1 MRRISPIALLL
12 CSLCAL
18 PAAADTITV
27 DLNGTGD
34 FIEVAPAV
42 DAASAGDTVLVL
54 PGYYQGAGSRNIDFN
69 GKDIVLKSR
78 DGHESTWLDPYSGF
92 YNVLVFHNGETRNA
106 VVEGLT
112 ITRATQGALI
122 CDGAS
127 PTIRSCRFTH
137 NRTNTWSQM
146 HTRSCAVGGA
156 RYSSLLIED
165 CVFDN
170 NRAENVIST
179 MYFVLCQGATIRGCR
194 FRNNTEEPGNMYN
207 DPSGVIAFWG
217 SDDTVIEECHFVN
230 NDSNNS
236 CIHFT
241 GTADVDILNC
251 TLEGNVASSSFA
263 PWGLIHLANSGSA
276 EISDCTV
283 SANLNADSCVSVTG
297 AANVFIDGC
306 TFVGNGSAPCCDA
319 DEVISVDTASRGVI
333 SVSNSVLA
341 FNDCLVPIACDGILP
356 TISACCFY
364 ETGDPDS
371 MCAPYD
377 PETLLL
383 EDPLFCGFASGDFSL
398 CADSPC
404 LPGNNDWSV
413 QIGAHGEG
421 CGPCGTPVEHTSWG
435 SIKAMFR

>member
-18 PAAADTITV
+18 PVAADTITV

-34 FIEVAPAV
+34 FTTVAPAV
-42 DAASAGDTVLVL
+42 DAASPGDTVLVL
-54 PGYYQGAGSRNIDFN
+54 PGYYQGAGSRNINFN

-78 DGHESTWLDPYSGF
+78 DGYQSTWLDPHSGF
-92 YNVLVFHNGETRNA
+92 YNVLVFQNGESRNA

-112 ITRATQGALI
+112 ITGATQRALN

-127 PTIRSCRFTH
+127 PTIRACRFCY
-137 NRTNTWSQM
+137 NRTNTWEQM
-146 HTRSCAVGGA
+146 FTRTNAVGGA
-156 RYSSLLIED
+156 AYSSLLIED

-170 NRAENVIST
+170 NYAEARIPT
-179 MYFVLCQGATIRGCR
+179 MSFHNCVGVTIRGCSFTDNR
-194 FRNNTEEPGNMYN
+194 EGGSNIYD
-207 DPSGVIAFWG
+207 DPSGVIVFWH
-217 SDDTVIEECHFVN
+217 SDDIVIEECAFAN
-230 NDSNNS
+230 NDVQDC
-236 CIHFT
+236 CISVWGAT
-241 GTADVDILNC
+241 DIDILDC
-251 TLEGNVASSSFA
+251 TFVGNVASHSYSTE
-263 PWGLIHLANSGSA
+263 GLIHLANSGSA
-276 EISDCTV
+276 EISGCTV
-283 SANLNADSCVSVTG
+283 SANLNTDSCVSVTG

-306 TFVGNGSAPCCDA
+306 TFVGNGSAPSCEA
-319 DEVISVDTASRGVI
+319 DEVISVDTGSRGTI

-377 PETLLL
+377 PGTLILD
-383 EDPLFCGFASGDFSL
+383 DPLFCDFYADDYTL
-398 CADSPC
+398 CLDSPC
-404 LPGNNDWSV
+404 LVPNNDWGV
-413 QIGAHGEG
+413 QIGAHGWG
-421 CGPCGTPVEHTSWG
+421 CDACGSPVEHTSWG